1 MEDDIV
7 LKGLTPN
14 NIREILQNTIKGNG
28 NTALGL
34 DVNYLYSF
42 DKSDIDY
49 ISKICQS
56 GRYDFNNV
64 LDWHKKLERW
74 HDDQTV
80 RNDFAREI
88 KPVQLV
94 RNFDKIVNEGLEM
107 IAKTF
112 LGGVGSVF
120 KYHAIGEGEDLA
132 DVTPGDTQLADE
144 ISRIDVT
151 QAADGGSLTREG
163 STVYIV
169 GNHPA
174 SLQSAT
180 ITETGV
186 FDNASATA
194 DKMLDHSVFD
204 PGIDHDQFE
213 DSAGSTTV
221 IYMCGV

>member
-1 MEDDIV
+1 MTQQIIKGVTIEDIQ
-7 LKGLTPN
+7 K
-14 NIREILQNTIKGNG
+14 ILQETLKSNRGSG
-28 NTALGL
+28 ALCI
-34 DVNYLYSF
+34 DTNYLYNF
-42 DKSDIDY
+42 HNSDIDY
-49 ISKICQS
+49 ISKICKL
-56 GRYDFNNV
+56 GRYNKQAVFE
-64 LDWHKKLERW
+64 WHNTLEKW
-74 HDDQTV
+74 YNDQTV

-94 RNFDKIVNEGLEM
+94 RNIDKIVNEGLEM

-120 KYHAIGEGEDLA
+120 KYHAIGEGEDLV
-132 DVTPGDTQLADE
+132 DVTPGDTSLVDQ

-151 QAADGGSLTREG
+151 QAAEGGSLTREG

-186 FDNASATA
+186 FDSLSTTN
-194 DKMLDHSVFD
+194 DKMLDHSIFD